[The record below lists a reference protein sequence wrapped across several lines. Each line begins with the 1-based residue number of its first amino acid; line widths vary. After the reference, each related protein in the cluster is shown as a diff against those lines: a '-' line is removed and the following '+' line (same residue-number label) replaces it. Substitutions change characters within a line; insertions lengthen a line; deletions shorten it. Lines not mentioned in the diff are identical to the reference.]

1 MSELVQSLEVNTSH
15 NSTSVSPIEVFTEL
29 FAAINSV
36 SAQFF
41 QMVKQTNT
49 EMQQPQITQLIELM
63 ILLHGI
69 TIFVG
74 SESNILEYS
83 LIKQEIIKIAAKEQ
97 AVLKVCF
104 LTLCLQNE
112 IKPNE
117 IEQTVKV
124 RDIISGD
131 CMLISRKCAIEELVS
146 SRYREIEDSVVTL
159 TPMPNKR
166 ENETNIKACIIEPT
180 LLDAWKYTTTVHTMC
195 FESDEPNKFE
205 IVGEYTV
212 KDARK

>member
-1 MSELVQSLEVNTSH
+1 MD
-15 NSTSVSPIEVFTEL
+15 VFTEL
-29 FAAINSV
+29 FAAISSV
-36 SAQFF
+36 SAHFF
-41 QMVKQTNT
+41 QMVKQTKT
-49 EMQQPQITQLIELM
+49 EMQQPQITQLIELI
-63 ILLHGI
+63 ILLHGT
-69 TIFVG
+69 TIFAG

-112 IKPNE
+112 IKPKE
-117 IEQTVKV
+117 IEQTTKVK
-124 RDIISGD
+124 DIINGD
-131 CMLISRKCAIEELVS
+131 CILISRKSTIGESDS
-146 SRYREIEDSVVTL
+146 SRYREIEANVVTL
-159 TPMPNKR
+159 TPIPNKS

-180 LLDAWKYTTTVHTMC
+180 LLDAWKYTTTVHTRC